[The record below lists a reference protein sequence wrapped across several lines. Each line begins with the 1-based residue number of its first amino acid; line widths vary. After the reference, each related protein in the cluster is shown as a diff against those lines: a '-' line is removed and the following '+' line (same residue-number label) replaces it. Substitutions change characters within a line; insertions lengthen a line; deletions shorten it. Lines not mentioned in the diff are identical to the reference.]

1 MSRKKKSKAK
11 GQKLNAKQLKTELLK
26 LFKRQPKKRLNAK
39 QAIKK
44 LKIDNNKDSVH
55 DALTKLEQEGKLF
68 SYGEGTF
75 RLDRSQKFEEDRK
88 TYKGRVD
95 MTRGGAAF
103 IICDDLEQD
112 VYVPAKYINGALHGD
127 RVEVSAFKSR
137 KDRRPE
143 GEVINVTERATEFF
157 IGTLR
162 ISKKYA
168 IVIPDKLNMPID
180 IFIDLSDTKEARDG
194 EKVIVK
200 IKKWHNKKNHSPIG
214 EVTAVLGAVGSHDI
228 EMKSILIS
236 NGFNLDFPEEV
247 QQESEALDTV
257 ISEEEITRRRDMRKV
272 TTFTIDPETAKDF
285 DDALSIQYLENGNTE
300 IGVHIADVTYYVK
313 PGTALDK
320 EAFSRSTSVYLV
332 DRVLPM
338 LPEKIS
344 NELCSLRPN
353 EDKCTFSA
361 VFEFDKKD
369 KIVSHWFGKTITHSD
384 RRFTY
389 EEAQEVLETGEG
401 DFLKELKEMDR
412 LAKVLRKEKYKNGA
426 IAFEADEVKF
436 KLNEAGDPIDV
447 YVKERKEAHLL
458 IEDFM
463 LLANREVAT
472 FMSNKGKENGAE
484 IPFVYRVHDLPNADK
499 VAELARFAKEL
510 DFEINYNTPQAIAES
525 YNNLAKAA
533 RKDPALRMLEPIAI
547 RTMSKAVYTT
557 VNIGHYGLGF
567 EYYSHFTSPIRRYS
581 DVLTH
586 RILEWNIDG
595 LKRLKK
601 EMLEEKCKHISLQE
615 RKAMDAERES
625 VKYKQVQFMEEHIGE
640 EYDGIVSGMIDR
652 GIFVELEHIKA
663 EGLIGF
669 DKLGD
674 SFDIAEGR
682 LKAVGVRT
690 KKVYKMGDSVRVKII
705 STDLAKRQ
713 IEMEMLPLASDGTL
727 RVSDGAFGK

>member
-1 MSRKKKSKAK
+1 MSRKKKSKTK
-11 GQKLNAKQLKTELLK
+11 GQKLPANLLKSEVLK
-26 LFKRQPKKRLNAK
+26 LFKNQPKKRLNAR
-39 QAIKK
+39 QVIKK
-44 LKIDNNKDSVH
+44 LKIDNNKDAVQ
-55 DALTKLEQEGKLF
+55 DALTKLEQDGKLF
-68 SYGEGTF
+68 SFGEGSF
-75 RLDRSQKFEEDRK
+75 RLDRTQQFQSDRA
-88 TYKGRVD
+88 THQGRVD

-103 IICDDLEQD
+103 VICDDLEQD
-112 VYVPAKYINGALHGD
+112 VYVPAKYINSALHGD
-127 RVEVSAFKSR
+127 RVEVSAFRAR

-143 GEVINVTERATEFF
+143 GEILRVIERATEFF

-162 ISKKYA
+162 LSKKYA

-180 IFIDLSDTKEARDG
+180 IYVDLQDSMGAKDE

-214 EVTAVLGAVGSHDI
+214 QVTAVLGAVGSHDI

-247 QQESEALDTV
+247 QTESDAIPSE
-257 ISEEEITRRRDMRKV
+257 ISKEEIALRRDMRSV
-272 TTFTIDPETAKDF
+272 ATFTIDPETAKDF
-285 DDALSIQYLENGNTE
+285 DDALSFQQLENGNTE
-300 IGVHIADVTYYVK
+300 IGVHIADVTHYVK
-313 PGTALDK
+313 PNTALDR

-361 VFEFDKKD
+361 VFEFDEKD
-369 KIVSHWFGKTITHSD
+369 KIVNHWFGKTITHSD

-389 EEAQEVLETGEG
+389 EEAQEVLSTGEG
-401 DFLKELKEMDR
+401 DFVKELNEMDR
-412 LAKVLRKEKYKNGA
+412 LAKVLRKQKFKEGA

-436 KLNEAGDPIDV
+436 KLDEEGNPIDV
-447 YVKERKEAHLL
+447 FVKERMDTNLL

-472 FMSNKGKENGAE
+472 FIANKGKDNGAE
-484 IPFVYRVHDLPNADK
+484 IPFVYRVHDLPNEDK
-499 VAELARFAKEL
+499 VADLARFAKGL
-510 DFEINYNTPQAIAES
+510 GFEINISTPRAIAES

-533 RKDPALRMLEPIAI
+533 RKDPALKMLEPIAI
-547 RTMSKAVYTT
+547 RTMSKAAYTT
-557 VNIGHYGLGF
+557 NNIGHYGLGF
-567 EYYSHFTSPIRRYS
+567 TYYSHFTSPIRRYS
-581 DVLTH
+581 DVLAH
-586 RILEWNIDG
+586 RILEWNLDG
-595 LKRLKK
+595 IKRVKK
-601 EMLEEKCKHISLQE
+601 ELLEEKCKHISLQE

-625 VKYKQVQFMEEHIGE
+625 VKYKQVQFMEDRIGE
-640 EYDGIVSGMIDR
+640 EFDGIVSGMIDR
-652 GIFVELEHIKA
+652 GIFVELDHIKA

-669 DKLGD
+669 EKLGD
-674 SFDIAEGR
+674 TFEITDGR

-690 KKVYKMGDSVRVKII
+690 KKVYKMGDSIRVRII

-713 IEMEMLPLASDGTL
+713 IEMEVIEEES
-727 RVSDGAFGK
+727 VKE